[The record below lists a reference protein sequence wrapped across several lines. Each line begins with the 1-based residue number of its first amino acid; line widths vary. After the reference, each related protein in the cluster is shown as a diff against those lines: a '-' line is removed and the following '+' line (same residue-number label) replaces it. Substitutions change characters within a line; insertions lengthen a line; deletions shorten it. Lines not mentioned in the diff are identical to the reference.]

1 VPALRRHGRAVLSA
15 GLATRGGVLLAAIFL
30 ITSAHAQTAFE
41 PHTVAYALCVTSETK
56 RLALMTPELPKDA
69 IIERAFGACDGEEAA
84 ARQSLAEKGVSA
96 AAIEERF
103 AQTKKFIRVTAPDD
117 IDRQRINRVP
127 R

>member
-15 GLATRGGVLLAAIFL
+15 GFSISAGVLLSAIFFV
-30 ITSAHAQTAFE
+30 TSVHAQTAFE

-56 RLALMTPELPKDA
+56 RLALVTPDLAKDA
-69 IIERAFGACDGEEAA
+69 IIERAFGACNGEEAA
-84 ARQSLAEKGVSA
+84 ARQSLAEKGISA
-96 AAIEERF
+96 TAIEERF